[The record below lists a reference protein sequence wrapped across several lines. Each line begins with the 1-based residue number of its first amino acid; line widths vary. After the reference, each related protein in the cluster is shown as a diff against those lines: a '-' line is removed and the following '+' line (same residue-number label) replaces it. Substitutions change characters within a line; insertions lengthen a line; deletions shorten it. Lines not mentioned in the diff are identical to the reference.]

1 MRGEINAAVNKM
13 LLAQSATARRSYG
26 RLLGL
31 LIISLLL
38 GIPATAQTEKTD
50 SEVKQ
55 ELIRR
60 SISSYSGSCPCPYNR
75 DRAGRRCCKRSAY
88 SRPGGASPLC
98 YERDVS
104 QKMVD
109 EYRGRQKKREKDIPV
124 LVPSETWRGIVIA
137 PEQRCSPYSSED
149 YSYPKSVEQEIADQI
164 GQIYGP
170 YTGMCF
176 SSTRETD
183 IEHIVARSEAH
194 DSGLCA
200 ANAETRQRFS
210 GDLLNMTLA
219 SPQVNRHSKSD
230 KDAGAK

>member
-1 MRGEINAAVNKM
+1 MKRIIKSSV
-13 LLAQSATARRSYG
+13 L
-26 RLLGL
+26 L
-31 LIISLLL
+31 LILAF
-38 GIPATAQTEKTD
+38 GTTWAQEQDEPKTD
-50 SEVKQ
+50 AEIRQVLISE
-55 ELIRR
+55 
-60 SISSYSGSCPCPYNR
+60 SIARYSGSCPCPYNR
-75 DRAGRRCCKRSAY
+75 DRAGRRCGKRSAY

-109 EYRGRQKKREKDIPV
+109 EYRARQKKHEKGIPG
-124 LVPSETWRGIVIA
+124 LVSPETWRGIVIA

-149 YSYPKSVEQEIADQI
+149 YSYPQSVEQEIVDQI

-176 SSTRETD
+176 TSTRETD

-200 ANAETRQRFS
+200 ADAETRQAIRPRPAQPDA
-210 GDLLNMTLA
+210 GQPTG
-219 SPQVNRHSKSD
+219 QSKLQERQGCGGV
-230 KDAGAK
+230 DAGAK

>member
-1 MRGEINAAVNKM
+1 
-13 LLAQSATARRSYG
+13 
-26 RLLGL
+26 
-31 LIISLLL
+31 
-38 GIPATAQTEKTD
+38 
-50 SEVKQ
+50 
-55 ELIRR
+55 
-60 SISSYSGSCPCPYNR
+60 
-75 DRAGRRCCKRSAY
+75 
-88 SRPGGASPLC
+88 
-98 YERDVS
+98 
-104 QKMVD
+104 MVD

-149 YSYPKSVEQEIADQI
+149 YSYPQSVEQEITDQI

-176 SSTRETD
+176 SSIRETD

-230 KDAGAK
+230 KDAAAWMPELNECSVCLPHCPSPPQVRTYDRSAGSGYLGGGALRLQIH